1 MTNRREFL
9 QTGVSVSA
17 LPLVMRGL
25 LAPGTAA
32 ARGTGERLVLHKA
45 IVDDRYAEGRQ
56 FAETLGE
63 IGVPAEALN
72 DGDVTRAYLALDAL
86 WRNRPVAIAGLT
98 QFGPMLVLE
107 RLGGERGL
115 RMAFRAEHRVS
126 PDGMLAHALSGA
138 PETLDIA
145 ENLRREVLDWPVLI
159 AALAA
164 NCRGDCLTPAERIIA
179 TPGRKPA
186 MTRAAPASSV
196 AGEPESV
203 IHYYRP
209 FTVQEGREIPWD
221 GPLFSWVI
229 APAARA

>member
-17 LPLVMRGL
+17 LPLAMKGM

-32 ARGTGERLVLHKA
+32 ASGTVGYLTLRKA
-45 IVDDRYAEGRQ
+45 IVDHRYVEARR
-56 FAETLGE
+56 FGE
-63 IGVPAEALN
+63 ALAGIGVQAEALR
-72 DGDVTRAYLALDAL
+72 DGDVTDSYLALDEQ
-86 WRNRPVAIAGLT
+86 WRKRPVPIAGLT

-107 RLGGERGL
+107 RLGRERGL
-115 RMAFRAEHRVS
+115 RMALRAEHRPRS
-126 PDGMLAHALSGA
+126 DGTLAHLLSAA
-138 PETLDIA
+138 PETLDLA
-145 ENLRREVLDWPVLI
+145 ERLQREGLEWPVLT

-164 NCRGDCLTPAERIIA
+164 SCRADASAHGERTIV
-179 TPGRKPA
+179 TPGRDPA
-186 MTRAAPASSV
+186 MLRPAAASTEI
-196 AGEPESV
+196 GEPETV

-209 FTVQEGREIPWD
+209 FAIQEGREIPWD